1 MDTDESFSD
10 AIVLLGRQFN
20 NVLKRMGM
28 KQRPN
33 VKNMSFDI
41 SKNNGSQRKGRT
53 DEKPNQGKGIQCH
66 ECEGFGHIKSEC
78 PTFLKNKKG
87 MSVSWL
93 DDDSEGELMMKQP
106 NISQLLLVGVNLMK
120 IPMMMYPMKNL
131 PIHTKSYMPKVR
143 SVGTKCV

>member
-1 MDTDESFSD
+1 M
-10 AIVLLGRQFN
+10 
-20 NVLKRMGM
+20 
-28 KQRPN
+28 N
-33 VKNMSFDI
+33 VKVLVI
-41 SKNNGSQRKGRT
+41 S
-53 DEKPNQGKGIQCH
+53 NQNVPHSSRI
-66 ECEGFGHIKSEC
+66 
-78 PTFLKNKKG
+78 KKG

-120 IPMMMYPMKNL
+120 IPMMMYPMENL